1 MKFTILTIFPE
12 VFDVLK
18 SSILK
23 RAEDAKRISIDIV
36 NFRDYSTDKHKKVDD
51 TLYGGGKGMLL
62 MCQPIYDAINKID
75 PKRKALRIYTSP
87 KGIQFNQKIA
97 QELSTGSVRVAPKSD
112 PKKFKEIIIL
122 CGHYEGVD
130 QRVIDLCIDL
140 ELSLGEFVMTGG
152 EIAAMAFV
160 DAIARLLV
168 LDKEATDNESHSS
181 NYLEEPQYTKPR
193 EFMGLSVPEVLAN
206 GNHKEIEKWKKE
218 NRKTK
223 S

>member
-87 KGIQFNQKIA
+87 KGIQ
-97 QELSTGSVRVAPKSD
+97 
-112 PKKFKEIIIL
+112 
-122 CGHYEGVD
+122 
-130 QRVIDLCIDL
+130 
-140 ELSLGEFVMTGG
+140 
-152 EIAAMAFV
+152 
-160 DAIARLLV
+160 
-168 LDKEATDNESHSS
+168 
-181 NYLEEPQYTKPR
+181 
-193 EFMGLSVPEVLAN
+193 
-206 GNHKEIEKWKKE
+206 
-218 NRKTK
+218 
-223 S
+223 

>member
-1 MKFTILTIFPE
+1 
-12 VFDVLK
+12 
-18 SSILK
+18 
-23 RAEDAKRISIDIV
+23 
-36 NFRDYSTDKHKKVDD
+36 
-51 TLYGGGKGMLL
+51 
-62 MCQPIYDAINKID
+62 
-75 PKRKALRIYTSP
+75 
-87 KGIQFNQKIA
+87 
-97 QELSTGSVRVAPKSD
+97 
-112 PKKFKEIIIL
+112 IL